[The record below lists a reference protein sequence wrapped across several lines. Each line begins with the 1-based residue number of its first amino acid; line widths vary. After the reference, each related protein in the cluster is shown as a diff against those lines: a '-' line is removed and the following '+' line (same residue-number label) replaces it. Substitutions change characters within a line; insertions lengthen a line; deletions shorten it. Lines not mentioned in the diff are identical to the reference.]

1 MGLTFAGVY
10 ERPEQPWLE
19 SQNARSYIQQD
30 DGDME
35 PDDNARS
42 YMQQDDG
49 YIQQDDGD
57 MEPDYNARSYMQ
69 QDDGYIQQDDG
80 DMEPDYNARS
90 YMEQEDVDNEIPEEG
105 DDDFAEVETH
115 YQNRWDGDLHFEC
128 PSKRAINKF
137 QSIHSNKREDR
148 LWRFDCKYVGS
159 FYCNAVILNH
169 NHKMLLRL
177 VKLVPAAGIMELT
190 GMIVL

>member
-19 SQNARSYIQQD
+19 SQNARSY
-30 DGDME
+30 M
-35 PDDNARS
+35 
-42 YMQQDDG
+42 
-49 YIQQDDGD
+49 
-57 MEPDYNARSYMQ
+57 
-69 QDDGYIQQDDG
+69 QQDDG

-90 YMEQEDVDNEIPEEG
+90 YMEQEDVNEIPEEG

-115 YQNRWDGDLHFEC
+115 YQNNWDGDLHFEC
-128 PSKRAINKF
+128 PSDGAINKF
-137 QSIHSNKREDR
+137 QSIHSNKKEDR

-159 FYCNAVILNH
+159 FYCNAVTLNH

-177 VKLVPAAGIMELT
+177 VVLVPAAGILELT
-190 GMIVL
+190 SMMIL